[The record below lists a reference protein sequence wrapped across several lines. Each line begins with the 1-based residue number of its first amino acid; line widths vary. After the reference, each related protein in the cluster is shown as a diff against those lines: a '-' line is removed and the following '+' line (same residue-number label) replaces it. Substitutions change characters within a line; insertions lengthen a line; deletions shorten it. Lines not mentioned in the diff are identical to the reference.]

1 MPLVPSDR
9 EVRTPPLPHSNWLD
23 NDLRTMVHL
32 LEQQLGF
39 FGKLVHRLAAGPM
52 RHLVCNYDFEVQ
64 PTVQSQRRG
73 RPKLEWSYE
82 LHKIADEMFESAAN
96 FRACVA
102 DATAWR
108 AYVRKY
114 CRAKPL

>member
-1 MPLVPSDR
+1 M
-9 EVRTPPLPHSNWLD
+9 
-23 NDLRTMVHL
+23 L
-32 LEQQLGF
+32 LEQQLNF
-39 FGKLVHRLAAGPM
+39 FGKLARRPMHCPVRRL
-52 RHLVCNYDFEVQ
+52 VFEPDLSMKM
-64 PTVQSQRRG
+64 PTFDRRRG
-73 RPKLEWSYE
+73 RPKLEWSHK